1 MSVLQLKKANCRD
14 CYKCIRSCPIKSI
27 EVVDHQA
34 QIIENDCVLCGSCVL
49 ACPQNAKE
57 VRNDVGKVK
66 ELLAGELPVIASVA
80 PSFIADFAVSGIGE
94 FRESLQKLG
103 FAGAEETAQGAYIVK
118 SKYEKLVEHAYSSV
132 IISSCCHTVL
142 KLIQKYYP
150 ELIGNI
156 APVVTPM
163 QAHAKLLK
171 SQHACRVVFIGPCIS
186 KKDEAA
192 GKDSAVDAV
201 LTFEEVYDW
210 LKEEGVSVGS
220 DHELDDSR
228 NISRFFPKAG
238 GILETM
244 EKSLAYRYITVDG
257 MEDCMEALNELRQ
270 GKLEHCFIEMSAC
283 KGSCINGPSIRKHAQ
298 NRLQATLRVNQY
310 ADSPERRD
318 FGVEA
323 TFETAK
329 TFQDEY
335 VDVVT
340 PGEKAIQDIMYQMGK
355 FSPEDELNCGTCGYN
370 TCREK
375 AIAVYYGKA
384 DVSMCLPYMKK
395 RAESFSDKIIDA
407 SPNGIL
413 TVDKNLNVQ
422 QANSAACA
430 IFNLGDP
437 RDIVGSPVSRF
448 MDEFDFT
455 KAFATERKKA
465 EQKLYLAEY
474 EKYVEQTLVYDR
486 EDEIVICLLKDVT
499 DRERQID
506 KMKKSRESAA
516 DIAGKV
522 IDKQM
527 RVVQE
532 IASLLGETTA
542 ETKIAL
548 LKLKDTT
555 LMEDEKP

>member
-1 MSVLQLKKANCRD
+1 
-14 CYKCIRSCPIKSI
+14 
-27 EVVDHQA
+27 
-34 QIIENDCVLCGSCVL
+34 
-49 ACPQNAKE
+49 
-57 VRNDVGKVK
+57 
-66 ELLAGELPVIASVA
+66 
-80 PSFIADFAVSGIGE
+80 
-94 FRESLQKLG
+94 
-103 FAGAEETAQGAYIVK
+103 
-118 SKYEKLVEHAYSSV
+118 
-132 IISSCCHTVL
+132 
-142 KLIQKYYP
+142 
-150 ELIGNI
+150 
-156 APVVTPM
+156 
-163 QAHAKLLK
+163 
-171 SQHACRVVFIGPCIS
+171 
-186 KKDEAA
+186 
-192 GKDSAVDAV
+192 
-201 LTFEEVYDW
+201 
-210 LKEEGVSVGS
+210 
-220 DHELDDSR
+220 
-228 NISRFFPKAG
+228 
-238 GILETM
+238 
-244 EKSLAYRYITVDG
+244 
-257 MEDCMEALNELRQ
+257 
-270 GKLEHCFIEMSAC
+270 
-283 KGSCINGPSIRKHAQ
+283 
-298 NRLQATLRVNQY
+298 
-310 ADSPERRD
+310 
-318 FGVEA
+318 
-323 TFETAK
+323 
-329 TFQDEY
+329 
-335 VDVVT
+335 
-340 PGEKAIQDIMYQMGK
+340 
-355 FSPEDELNCGTCGYN
+355 
-370 TCREK
+370 
-375 AIAVYYGKA
+375 
-384 DVSMCLPYMKK
+384 MKK